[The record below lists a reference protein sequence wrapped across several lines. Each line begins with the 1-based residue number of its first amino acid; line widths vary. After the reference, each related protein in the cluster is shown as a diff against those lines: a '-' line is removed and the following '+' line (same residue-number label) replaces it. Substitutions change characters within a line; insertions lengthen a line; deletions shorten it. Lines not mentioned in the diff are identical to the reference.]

1 MKSQEIL
8 DLKIIIK
15 RRMEGKL
22 LIRGGRRCIYVITF
36 MEQIIFY
43 NYEGWAQISTTHP
56 RKMFPTKDHG
66 YFHLISTTFE
76 RRSNTRT
83 AQKMENFIRDAFRN
97 FGIALILKHYDAKS
111 ERAHVYLHP

>member
-8 DLKIIIK
+8 DLKIIRK

-56 RKMFPTKDHG
+56 RKMFPAKDHG
-66 YFHLISTTFE
+66 YFHLISTTFKSFSPATNGV
-76 RRSNTRT
+76 RIHVQPRKWR
-83 AQKMENFIRDAFRN
+83 
-97 FGIALILKHYDAKS
+97 ILFETLFETLGS
-111 ERAHVYLHP
+111 R